1 MAYTALTHAGFAD
14 PRHSP
19 GSAATVVRMES
30 LGEDIV
36 LLAVKPDGHL
46 GAWDKLRFALAGSEL
61 VRLAAARRV
70 EVVDKRIVLADAGPV
85 EDPFLAAALADIRR
99 SKRPPRAVDWVT
111 RHGRQRL
118 VDEYLARLTEAGVI
132 RAERRKVLGLFTA
145 TRWYVVDIGRQGNVR
160 SRLDE
165 IARGSGPVDSA
176 QAALGGLVHA
186 VQLDAVLYPGRDGK
200 AARQRLKAIAR
211 RDATAIRAS
220 TDAAIRA
227 ATQAATDAAIQASTD
242 AAIQASVQAS
252 IDAAVSASV
261 TATHDAGHS
270 GHGGAAGGHH

>member
-1 MAYTALTHAGFAD
+1 
-14 PRHSP
+14 
-19 GSAATVVRMES
+19 MES

-61 VRLAAARRV
+61 VRLAAGRRV
-70 EVVDKRIVLADAGPV
+70 EVVNKRIVLVDSGPV

-132 RAERRKVLGLFTA
+132 RVERRKVLGLFTA
-145 TRWYVVDIGRQGNVR
+145 TRWYVVDISRRGDVR

-176 QAALGGLVHA
+176 QAAFGGLVHA

-200 AARQRLKAIAR
+200 AARQRLKEVAR
-211 RDATAIRAS
+211 RDATASAVRSVSVDAAAHAANDAAIQAS

-227 ATQAATDAAIQASTD
+227 ATQAATDAAIQASTE

-270 GHGGAAGGHH
+270 GHGGAVGGHH

>member
-1 MAYTALTHAGFAD
+1 MQ
-14 PRHSP
+14 
-19 GSAATVVRMES
+19 S

-70 EVVDKRIVLADAGPV
+70 EVVDKRIVLVESGAV

-99 SKRPPRAVDWVT
+99 SKRPPRATDWVT

-118 VDEYLARLTEAGVI
+118 VDEYLAHLTGVGAI

-145 TRWYVVDIGRQGNVR
+145 TRWYVVDIGRQADAR
-160 SRLDE
+160 ARLDE

-176 QAALGGLVHA
+176 QAAFGGLVHA
-186 VQLDAVLYPGRDGK
+186 VQLDAVLYPGREGK
-200 AARQRLKAIAR
+200 PARQRLKQVAR
-211 RDATAIRAS
+211 RDVTAAAVRSAAVDASAHAASDAAIHAS
-220 TDAAIRA
+220 TDAAIHA
-227 ATQAATDAAIQASTD
+227 ATQAATD

-261 TATHDAGHS
+261 AATHDAGHS
-270 GHGGAAGGHH
+270 GHGGAVGGHH

>member
-1 MAYTALTHAGFAD
+1 MQ
-14 PRHSP
+14 
-19 GSAATVVRMES
+19 S

-46 GAWDKLRFALAGSEL
+46 SAWDKLRFALAGSEL

-70 EVVDKRIVLADAGPV
+70 EVVDKRIVVLDSGPV
-85 EDPFLAAALADIRR
+85 EDPFLDAALADIGR
-99 SKRPPRAVDWVT
+99 SKRPPRATDWVT

-118 VDEYLARLTEAGVI
+118 VDEYLAHLTETGVI

-145 TRWYVVDIGRQGNVR
+145 TRWYVVDISRQASVR

-176 QAALGGLVHA
+176 QAAFGGLVHA
-186 VQLDAVLYPGRDGK
+186 VQLDLALYPGRDGK
-200 AARQRLKAIAR
+200 PARQRLKEVAR
-211 RDATAIRAS
+211 RDATASAVRSAAMDAATHAATDSAIQAS

-227 ATQAATDAAIQASTD
+227 ATDAATRAATDAAIQASIQASTD
-242 AAIQASVQAS
+242 AAIQAS

>member
-1 MAYTALTHAGFAD
+1 
-14 PRHSP
+14 
-19 GSAATVVRMES
+19 MES

-61 VRLAAARRV
+61 VRLAARRRV
-70 EVVDKRIVLADAGPV
+70 EVVDKRIVLVDSGPV

-99 SKRPPRAVDWVT
+99 SKRPPRAADWVT

-132 RAERRKVLGLFTA
+132 RAERRKVLGLFNA
-145 TRWYVVDIGRQGNVR
+145 TRWYVVDISRRAEVR

-176 QAALGGLVHA
+176 QAAFGGLVHA
-186 VQLDAVLYPGRDGK
+186 VQLDTVRYPGRDGK

-211 RDATAIRAS
+211 RDSTANAVRSSAV
-220 TDAAIRA
+220 DAAA
-227 ATQAATDAAIQASTD
+227 HAATDAAIQASTD

>member
-1 MAYTALTHAGFAD
+1 VD
-14 PRHSP
+14 S
-19 GSAATVVRMES
+19 GS
-30 LGEDIV
+30 
-36 LLAVKPDGHL
+36 
-46 GAWDKLRFALAGSEL
+46 
-61 VRLAAARRV
+61 
-70 EVVDKRIVLADAGPV
+70 V

-99 SKRPPRAVDWVT
+99 SKRPPRATDWVT

-118 VDEYLARLTEAGVI
+118 VDEYLAHLTETGVI

-145 TRWYVVDIGRQGNVR
+145 TRWYVVDISRQASVR

-165 IARGSGPVDSA
+165 IARGGGPVDSA
-176 QAALGGLVHA
+176 QAAFGGLVHA
-186 VQLDAVLYPGRDGK
+186 VQLDAVLYPGRDGRF
-200 AARQRLKAIAR
+200 ARQRLKEVAR
-211 RDATAIRAS
+211 RDTTASAVRSAAMDAATHAATDSAIQAS

-227 ATQAATDAAIQASTD
+227 ATDAATQAATD

>member
-1 MAYTALTHAGFAD
+1 MQ
-14 PRHSP
+14 
-19 GSAATVVRMES
+19 S

-70 EVVDKRIVLADAGPV
+70 EVVDKRIVLVESGPV

-99 SKRPPRAVDWVT
+99 SKRPPRATDWVT

-118 VDEYLARLTEAGVI
+118 VDEYLAHLTGVGAV
-132 RAERRKVLGLFTA
+132 RTERRKVLGLFTA
-145 TRWYVVDIGRQGNVR
+145 TRWYVVDIGRQADAR
-160 SRLDE
+160 ARLDE

-176 QAALGGLVHA
+176 QAAFGGLVHA

-200 AARQRLKAIAR
+200 PARQRLKQVAR
-211 RDATAIRAS
+211 RDATAAAVRSAAVDASTHAATDAAIHAS
-220 TDAAIRA
+220 TDAAIHA
-227 ATQAATDAAIQASTD
+227 ATQAATD

-270 GHGGAAGGHH
+270 GHGGAVGGHH

>member
-1 MAYTALTHAGFAD
+1 MQ
-14 PRHSP
+14 
-19 GSAATVVRMES
+19 S

-70 EVVDKRIVLADAGPV
+70 EVVDKRIVLLDSGPV
-85 EDPFLAAALADIRR
+85 GDPFLDAALAEIGR
-99 SKRPPRAVDWVT
+99 SKRPPRATDWVT

-118 VDEYLARLTEAGVI
+118 VDEYLAHLIQIGVI

-145 TRWYVVDIGRQGNVR
+145 TRWYVMDISRQASVR

-176 QAALGGLVHA
+176 QAAFGGLVHA

-200 AARQRLKAIAR
+200 PMRQRLKEIAR
-211 RDATAIRAS
+211 RDATASAVRFAAVDAS
-220 TDAAIRA
+220 TN
-227 ATQAATDAAIQASTD
+227 AATDAAIQASTD
-242 AAIQASVQAS
+242 AAIDAATRAAIQASINAS

-261 TATHDAGHS
+261 AATHDAGS